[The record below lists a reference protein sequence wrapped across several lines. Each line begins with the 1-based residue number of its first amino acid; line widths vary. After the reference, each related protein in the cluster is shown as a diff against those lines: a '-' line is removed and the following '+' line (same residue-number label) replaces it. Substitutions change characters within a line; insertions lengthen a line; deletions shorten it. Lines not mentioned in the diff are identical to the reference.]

1 MKQVLFCPLCKEPL
15 TRENNTFKCINRHS
29 YDISRK
35 GFVNLLLPN
44 QHHSDHSGDEKEM
57 ILARVRFLNSGK
69 YNVLRDLIKTTLE
82 KYLIINNNSP
92 QIVILDA
99 GCGDGYYTTYY
110 HKELSSNYDISTYG
124 IDLSKQAINESSIRC
139 RKEHLDNLLFV
150 IGNMNYLPIEDDSV
164 DFIIN
169 SFAKID
175 ENEFLRVLKREKYF
189 FRILPGKDHLLGLKQ
204 VLYEN
209 VRLNEE
215 KEKHLNGF
223 DLIDEIST
231 SDHISLNQQEI
242 RDLFMMTPYYYKT
255 SNEAKERLMK
265 LDYLETKIEF
275 KILVYQKI

>member
-1 MKQVLFCPLCKEPL
+1 MKQILFCPLCKEPL
-15 TRENNTFKCINRHS
+15 KRVDNAFKCVNRHS

-69 YNVLRDLIKTTLE
+69 YDVLRNLIKDTLE
-82 KYLIINNNSP
+82 KFLVMNNSSEA
-92 QIVILDA
+92 VILDA

-110 HKELSSNYDISTYG
+110 HKELSQNYDISTYG
-124 IDLSKQAINESSIRC
+124 VDLSKQAINESSIRC

-150 IGNMNYLPIEDDSV
+150 IGNMNYLTIEDESV

-175 ENEFLRVLKREKYF
+175 ENEFLRVLKKGKYF
-189 FRILPGKDHLLGLKQ
+189 FRILPNEEHLLGLKQ

-223 DLIDEIST
+223 NLIDEILT
-231 SDHISLNQQEI
+231 SDYISLNHQEI
-242 RDLFMMTPYYYKT
+242 NDLFMMTPYYYKT
-255 SNEAKERLMK
+255 SIEAKERLMN
-265 LDYLETKIEF
+265 LNYLETKIGF
-275 KILVYQKI
+275 KILIYQKI

>member
-1 MKQVLFCPLCKEPL
+1 MKQILFCPLCKKSL
-15 TRENNTFKCINRHS
+15 ARVNNTYKCINRHS

-57 ILARVRFLNSGK
+57 ILARVRFLDSGK
-69 YNVLRDLIKTTLE
+69 YDVLKNLIKNTLE
-82 KYLIINNNSP
+82 KFLATNNNSEE
-92 QIVILDA
+92 VILDA

-110 HKELSSNYDISTYG
+110 HKKLSSNYDISTYG
-124 IDLSKQAINESSIRC
+124 VDLSKQAINESSIRC
-139 RKEHLDNLLFV
+139 RKENLEHLLFV
-150 IGNMNYLPIEDDSV
+150 IGNMNYLPIEDESV

-175 ENEFLRVLKREKYF
+175 ENEFLRVLKKGKYF

-231 SDHISLNQQEI
+231 SDHISLNHQEI
-242 RDLFMMTPYYYKT
+242 NDLFMMTPYYYKT